1 MQMATP
7 YSPTAALAEVYR
19 VAAIQALSEGR
30 VTAAFLAKHTRCP
43 MPIAAQVA
51 AEIFKGAAHLRNG
64 TLLPAQADLSMA
76 AMDDLG
82 ADPRQTVTSVYRRSV
97 SVWRQH
103 LARKQEELDRLAEF
117 GEEGGEQ
124 VAALEAQIAEL
135 RQRLADAEIT
145 VIEDEPDRA

>member
-1 MQMATP
+1 MEMSIP
-7 YSPTAALAEVYR
+7 YSPSAALAEVYR

-43 MPIAAQVA
+43 VPIAAQVA
-51 AEIFKGAAHLRNG
+51 GEIFKGAAHLRSG
-64 TLLPAQADLSMA
+64 TLLPAQAELSLA
-76 AMDDLG
+76 AMDG
-82 ADPRQTVTSVYRRSV
+82 QGEPRQTVTAVYRRSV

-117 GEEGGEQ
+117 GEGGSEQ

-135 RQRLADAEIT
+135 NQRLADAELT
-145 VIEDEPDRA
+145 VIEEEPGQG